1 MKMIDDYELP
11 DSDPIVF
18 EDAPNSEGQKLVR
31 EVWDMLKYLDHKAD
45 RIGEICRLD
54 KADIDSL
61 RYSNQQL
68 DIAEN
73 ILGSMR
79 NQIERPILEE
89 DE

>member
-1 MKMIDDYELP
+1 
-11 DSDPIVF
+11 
-18 EDAPNSEGQKLVR
+18 
-31 EVWDMLKYLDHKAD
+31 MLKYLDDKAD
-45 RIGEICRLD
+45 RIGDICRLD

-73 ILGSMR
+73 MLGDMR

-89 DE
+89 GRIDSTNSLYYIIERQFFDDKFSGWKVQ